1 VFIGTVNLNPTP
13 TNLPGS
19 AALQSLANGLAG
31 WALIGSLIALVIGAA
46 LWAFGAHSQNM
57 HQSMAGRRAV
67 ATAILAALLIGAAP
81 LLINFFF
88 NTGHSAH

>member
-1 VFIGTVNLNPTP
+1 MYIGTVNLNPNP

-19 AALQSLANGLAG
+19 AALQSFANGLAG
-31 WALIGSLIALVIGAA
+31 WALIGSLIALVVGAA

-67 ATAILAALLIGAAP
+67 ATAILAAVLIGAAP
-81 LLINFFF
+81 TIINFFF